1 MNGWETNERGDWL
14 VTQVLTLRV
23 FECSG
28 GFAWSITNDE
38 GGHMAEC
45 SEASTSRQ
53 MAREAATD
61 AACELLD
68 AARALLLAARAP

>member
-1 MNGWETNERGDWL
+1 MSSWQTNDRGDWL

-23 FECSG
+23 FEHSG

-45 SEASTSRQ
+45 SELSTSRQ
-53 MAREAATD
+53 MAREAAVI
-61 AACELLD
+61 AACGLLD
-68 AARALLLAARAP
+68 AARTLLDAARTP